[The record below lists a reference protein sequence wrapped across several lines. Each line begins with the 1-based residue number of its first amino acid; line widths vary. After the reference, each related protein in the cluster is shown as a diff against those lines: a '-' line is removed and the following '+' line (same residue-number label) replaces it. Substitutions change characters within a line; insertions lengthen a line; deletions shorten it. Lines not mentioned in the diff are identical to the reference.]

1 MYAAVE
7 SIRQEGIAS
16 IAEICEFMAVNRT
29 AFYAWRSS
37 EPTVFEEAD
46 AEFAPLIRIIFKR
59 HRRRYGARRIASE
72 LHDNGHTCSPRKV
85 SGIMKTLG
93 LRAIQ
98 PKSFVPKTTN
108 SRHRLGYA
116 VNLLMEAEAPTRI
129 NQIWVGDITYIPLEG
144 GIFCYLSLLMDLT
157 SRRIVGWSLMDNMT
171 ESLVLDALRNAIK
184 ERQPA
189 VGLIHHTD
197 RGGQYAGNEYRSVM
211 QRSGMRESMS
221 RADNCYD
228 NAFMESHI
236 GTVKNELEMTE
247 YKCIEDALKEVAEF
261 IRYYNFDRKH
271 SGLGY
276 VTPAQFEQLTQRSK

>member
-1 MYAAVE
+1 VYAAVE
-7 SIRQEGIAS
+7 SISQEGLAS
-16 IAEICEFMAVNRT
+16 IAEVCEFMDVNRT

-46 AEFAPLIRIIFKR
+46 ADLAPLVRIIFKK

-72 LHDNGHTCSPRKV
+72 LRDNGHTCSPRKV

-116 VNLLMEAEAPTRI
+116 PNLLIDAESPTQI

-144 GIFCYLSLLMDLT
+144 GIFCYLALLMDLY

-171 ESLVLDALRNAIK
+171 ESLVLEALRKTIK
-184 ERQPA
+184 DRQPA
-189 VGLIHHTD
+189 AGLIHHTD
-197 RGGQYAGNEYRSVM
+197 RGGQYAGNEYRSVL
-211 QRSGMRESMS
+211 QRSLLRESMS

-228 NAFMESHI
+228 NAFMESNI

-271 SGLGY
+271 SSLDY
-276 VTPAQFEQLTQRSK
+276 LTPAQFEQLTKRSK

>member
-1 MYAAVE
+1 VYAAVE

-16 IAEICEFMAVNRT
+16 IAEICEFMDVNRT

-46 AEFAPLIRIIFKR
+46 AEFAPLVRIIFKK

-72 LHDNGHTCSPRKV
+72 LRDNGHTCSPRKV

-116 VNLLMEAEAPTRI
+116 PNLLIDAEAPTRL

-144 GIFCYLSLLMDLT
+144 GIFCYLALLMDLY

-197 RGGQYAGNEYRSVM
+197 RGGQYAGNEYRSIM
-211 QRSGMRESMS
+211 QRSEMRESMS

-236 GTVKNELEMTE
+236 GTVKNELEITE
-247 YKCIEDALKEVAEF
+247 YKCIEDALKEIAEF